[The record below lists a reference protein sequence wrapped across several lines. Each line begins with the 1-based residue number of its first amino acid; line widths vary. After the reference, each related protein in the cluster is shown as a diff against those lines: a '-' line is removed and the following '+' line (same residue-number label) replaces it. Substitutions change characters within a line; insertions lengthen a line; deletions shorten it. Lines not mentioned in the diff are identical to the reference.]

1 MSVRESGA
9 WSDQH
14 IKGEFMMGIAVLLHV
29 LSVVVWVGGMF
40 FAYMALRPVAAGQ
53 LEPPQRLRLWV
64 GVFAR
69 FFPWVWAAVALILAT
84 GLWMVFAVFGGIGPS
99 GLYIDLMLGSG
110 IVMALIFFHVF
121 FAPFR
126 RLKRA
131 VAAEDWSAGGKALGQ
146 IRMLIGT
153 NLVLGLI
160 TVAIASGGRFLLV

>member
-1 MSVRESGA
+1 
-9 WSDQH
+9 
-14 IKGEFMMGIAVLLHV
+14 MGIAVLLHV
-29 LSVVVWVGGMF
+29 LAVVIWVGGMF

-53 LEPPQRLRLWV
+53 LEPPQRLRLWA

-84 GLWMVFAVFGGIGPS
+84 GLWMVFAVFGGIGSS
-99 GLYIDLMLGSG
+99 GLYIDLMLGVG
-110 IVMALIFFHVF
+110 IVMMLIFFHVF
-121 FAPFR
+121 FAPYK
-126 RLKRA
+126 RLQRA
-131 VAAEDWSAGGKALGQ
+131 VAAEDWPAGGKALGQ